1 VAPARVR
8 VVARLRFLG
17 SASQRFMFGSMLV
30 HVLIAATL
38 LALPAFKKK
47 PHFPENALIVEL
59 APAASPAPPATKVS
73 PPVKTPTP
81 APEPDEGVRVETK
94 EPPKQHKPPEE
105 KPKEKP
111 VPQPLPAEPE
121 PQEQQAEGGGPEML
135 GGPDAGHSIAAMEG
149 GDIEFAWYRASVTAA
164 LYSNWRRPI
173 LSGISEPMEV
183 SVSFEI
189 LRDGSVVNL
198 NIDSSSGAPSL
209 DRSALRAVTE
219 ASPLP
224 PLPAQ
229 WRESRLS
236 ALFAFRLYP
245 EGF

>member
-17 SASQRFMFGSMLV
+17 SASQRFMLGSMLV
-30 HVLIAATL
+30 HVLIVATM

-59 APAASPAPPATKVS
+59 APAASARPPAAKVS
-73 PPVKTPTP
+73 PPVK
-81 APEPDEGVRVETK
+81 APEPEPEEGVRVETK
-94 EPPKQHKPPEE
+94 EPPKQIKPREE

-121 PQEQQAEGGGPEML
+121 PQEQEAEGGAPEML
-135 GGPDAGHSIAAMEG
+135 GGPDTGHSIAAMEG

-173 LSGISEPMEV
+173 LSGIAEPMEV

>member
-8 VVARLRFLG
+8 VVARIGFLG
-17 SASQRFMFGSMLV
+17 SASQRFLFGSLV
-30 HVLIAATL
+30 VHALIVATI

-59 APAASPAPPATKVS
+59 APAVSRRPPAAKVS
-73 PPVKTPTP
+73 PPVKAP
-81 APEPDEGVRVETK
+81 APEPEEGVRVETK
-94 EPPKQHKPPEE
+94 EPAKPLEPPQE
-105 KPKEKP
+105 KPKQEP
-111 VPQPLPAEPE
+111 APQPVQSDPEPE
-121 PQEQQAEGGGPEML
+121 EQAGGAGPEML
-135 GGPDAGHSIAAMEG
+135 GGPEAGHAIAAMEG
-149 GDIEFAWYRASVTAA
+149 GDLEFAWYRASVTAA

-173 LSGISEPMEV
+173 LSGLAEPVEASVGFEV
-183 SVSFEI
+183 

-198 NIDSSSGAPSL
+198 HLESSSGVPSL
-209 DRSALRAVTE
+209 DRSALRAVTD

-229 WRESRLS
+229 LRESRLS
-236 ALFAFRLYP
+236 AQFVFRLYP